1 MFATQWRFPA
11 PFEISLVT
19 VIPSLVIGSRGVGI
33 EFGFIPTGMIVFV
46 ASSGRGL
53 VSKAH

>member
-11 PFEISLVT
+11 PFEIPLVT